1 MLDIDGFRMD
11 KALQTTPDKLAE
23 FSAWQRQCARDHG
36 KDNFLMV
43 GEIVGDP
50 KLASIYVGRG
60 QQPDQIKSNV
70 TAALMATNA
79 TNSSAYVREFGMAAL
94 DGAAFHYDIYGAMTR
109 FLGSVSLSSEASKFR

>member
-43 GEIVGDP
+43 GEVVGDP

-60 QQPDQIKSNV
+60 QQPDQIQSNV
-70 TAALMATNA
+70 TAALMATND
-79 TNSSAYVREFGMAAL
+79 TNSSAYVRDFGMAAL

-109 FLGSVSLSSEASKFR
+109 FLG